1 MKLNRGAYRVRKY
14 IEIKGIAK
22 DDRQNIPTRYFRS
35 RQDYFSEITI
45 SYKTSLKTF
54 GVEKYESAQAVK
66 INKKTRFYA
75 LKCALLTFC
84 NAFFSKKRRLN
95 G

>member
-1 MKLNRGAYRVRKY
+1 MPLV
-14 IEIKGIAK
+14 
-22 DDRQNIPTRYFRS
+22 YFHRH
-35 RQDYFSEITI
+35 DFHVKFT
-45 SYKTSLKTF
+45 
-54 GVEKYESAQAVK
+54 QAVK